1 MVGALPEW
9 IVRHFACIPYAKQ
22 GDEYVVATSNPY
34 DLTAHQEI
42 KRHLP
47 KVRFV
52 IAEEEAIRRHVQS
65 YLNTMTREVEALR
78 EISQLLG
85 TAEAGE
91 QAAPEDSAIIKLV
104 NGIIEEAVMT
114 NASDV
119 HIEPTEK
126 GSTKVRVRFRVDGE
140 LRDKVAYE
148 GTLLAPIV
156 SRIKVMANLNISEKR
171 LPQDGQITYTSSST
185 GKRYKVRVSVIPG
198 YIGESVVLKILP
210 GSGNIP
216 TLKSLGFLEDTLN
229 LYLGLLRK
237 PYGLILVTGP
247 TGSGKTTTLFA
258 SLREILR
265 PELKVVTVEDP
276 VEYEIP
282 EITQIPVQP
291 EIGKTFS
298 RVLRSILRHDPDV
311 IVVGEIRDGET
322 ARIAA
327 EAAMTGHLVLATLHT
342 NDSTSAPA
350 RLMEMGVE
358 PYLLTSILG
367 VLSQRLVKR
376 VCPYCA
382 APYTPNIPELPK
394 GSYRKGKGCERCGNT
409 GYRGRIAIH
418 ELLVVNEAIQNAISK
433 RMDPKELRAVA
444 LKMGLRSL
452 REDGLV
458 KAAAGLTTPEEVV
471 LKTLD

>member
-1 MVGALPEW
+1 M
-9 IVRHFACIPYAKQ
+9 
-22 GDEYVVATSNPY
+22 
-34 DLTAHQEI
+34 
-42 KRHLP
+42 
-47 KVRFV
+47 
-52 IAEEEAIRRHVQS
+52 
-65 YLNTMTREVEALR
+65 
-78 EISQLLG
+78 
-85 TAEAGE
+85 
-91 QAAPEDSAIIKLV
+91 
-104 NGIIEEAVMT
+104 
-114 NASDV
+114 
-119 HIEPTEK
+119 
-126 GSTKVRVRFRVDGE
+126 DGE

-198 YIGESVVLKILP
+198 YIGESVVLRILP

-382 APYTPNIPELPK
+382 APTPQTSPSFPREATARERGVSGVETPGTGA
-394 GSYRKGKGCERCGNT
+394 GSPSTN
-409 GYRGRIAIH
+409 
-418 ELLVVNEAIQNAISK
+418 SWW
-433 RMDPKELRAVA
+433 
-444 LKMGLRSL
+444 
-452 REDGLV
+452 
-458 KAAAGLTTPEEVV
+458 
-471 LKTLD
+471 